1 MIPEELAKI
10 FEEYDYDDLKLYIRK
25 VDFYSDI
32 FTFNV
37 EIKTDANGYQ
47 ASLGEEWIVNVT
59 GQRENRISFDLAA
72 DIDIKEDHPLLWKYT
87 DLQCE
92 LYFSGICADPGKVF
106 LDMYQTHYSLFRK
119 YIPFET
125 YLNSNSFNSLFKMAG
140 GLLARGP
147 KTLLLKYAESLN
159 AQGLDFSIIGERL
172 PTYWDGNSFV
182 PENRDLKVLFMSE
195 TSTYIIGQSFDF
207 IKQNKN

>member
-1 MIPEELAKI
+1 MIPEALAKI
-10 FEEYDYDDLKLYIRK
+10 FEEYDYEDMELYIKK

-32 FTFNV
+32 FAFNI
-37 EIKTDANGYQ
+37 EIKADETGYQ

-59 GQRENRISFDLAA
+59 GQKENRISFDLAA
-72 DIDIKEDHPLLWKYT
+72 DINIKEDHPLLWKYI
-87 DLQCE
+87 DIQCE
-92 LYFSGICADPGKVF
+92 LYFRGFCAEPGKVF
-106 LDMYQTHYSLFRK
+106 LDMYQKHYSLFRK

-125 YLNSNSFNSLFKMAG
+125 YLNSNDFNSLFKTAG

-147 KTLLLKYAESLN
+147 KKLLLKYAESLI
-159 AQGLDFSIIGERL
+159 AHGLDFSIIGERA

-195 TSTYIIGQSFDF
+195 TSTYVIGQSFDF